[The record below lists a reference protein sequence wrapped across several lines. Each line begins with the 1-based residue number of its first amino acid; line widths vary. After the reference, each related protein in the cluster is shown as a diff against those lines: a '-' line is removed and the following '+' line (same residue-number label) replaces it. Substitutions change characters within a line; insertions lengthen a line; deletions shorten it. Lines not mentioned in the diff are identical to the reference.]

1 MIIVCLKYIAL
12 YFFSYLRVVRPRYNL
27 SFTPPHYTNLQK
39 YVKLSVVKENVDVCN
54 RRTRDRKLYY
64 DG

>member
-1 MIIVCLKYIAL
+1 MSPLLIFRRGEGLTPL
-12 YFFSYLRVVRPRYNL
+12 PFSTRGRG
-27 SFTPPHYTNLQK
+27 FTPPHYTNLQK